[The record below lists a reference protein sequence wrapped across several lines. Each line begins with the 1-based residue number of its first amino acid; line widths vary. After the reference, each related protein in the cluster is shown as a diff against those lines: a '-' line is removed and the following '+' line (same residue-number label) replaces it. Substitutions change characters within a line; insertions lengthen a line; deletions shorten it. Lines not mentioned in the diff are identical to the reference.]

1 MSAMLASA
9 RRAVPA
15 LFRRAASARAVA
27 AAFRGVSA
35 DGSAEGEE
43 AVDASASETET
54 EKKAAEV
61 AAFLDA
67 LSIDSGKYVDSAIP
81 DMATLLHSV
90 KTEQLKKE
98 GMPIKERKKLLSHVE
113 KYKRGLWAPSG
124 GGER

>member
-1 MSAMLASA
+1 MLASA

-27 AAFRGVSA
+27 AAFRGFSA

-43 AVDASASETET
+43 AVDASASET

>member
-15 LFRRAASARAVA
+15 LFRRAASARAVPA
-27 AAFRGVSA
+27 ALRGFSA

-43 AVDASASETET
+43 AVDASASET

>member
-1 MSAMLASA
+1 MSAMFASA

-15 LFRRAASARAVA
+15 LFRRAASARAVP
-27 AAFRGVSA
+27 AAFRGFSA
-35 DGSAEGEE
+35 DGSAAGEG
-43 AVDASASETET
+43 AVDASASET

-90 KTEQLKKE
+90 KTEQLKNE

>member
-15 LFRRAASARAVA
+15 LFRRAEIARATRA
-27 AAFRGVSA
+27 ASRAFSA
-35 DGSAEGEE
+35 DGNADGEG
-43 AVDASASETET
+43 AVDESASER
-54 EKKAAEV
+54 EKALV

-67 LSIDSGKYVDSAIP
+67 LSIESGKYVDSAIP
-81 DMATLLHSV
+81 DMKTLLHTV

-98 GMPIKERKKLLSHVE
+98 GMPVKERKKLLSHVE

>member
-1 MSAMLASA
+1 MSAMFVSA

-15 LFRRAASARAVA
+15 LFRRAASARAVP
-27 AAFRGVSA
+27 AAFRGFSA
-35 DGSAEGEE
+35 DGSAEGEG
-43 AVDASASETET
+43 AVDASASET

-113 KYKRGLWAPSG
+113 KYKRGLWVPSG

>member
-1 MSAMLASA
+1 MSAMFASA

-15 LFRRAASARAVA
+15 LFRRAASARAVP
-27 AAFRGVSA
+27 AAFRAFSA
-35 DGSAEGEE
+35 DGSAEGVG
-43 AVDASASETET
+43 AVDTSASETE
-54 EKKAAEV
+54 EKAAEV

>member
-1 MSAMLASA
+1 MLATA
-9 RRAVPA
+9 RGAVPA
-15 LFRRAASARAVA
+15 LFRRAASARAA
-27 AAFRGVSA
+27 PTAIRGFGS
-35 DGSAEGEE
+35 DGSAEGNGG
-43 AVDASASETET
+43 VDAAASEREQN
-54 EKKAAEV
+54 AAEV

-67 LSIDSGKYVDSAIP
+67 LSIDSGKYVESAIP

>member
-1 MSAMLASA
+1 MSAMFASA

-15 LFRRAASARAVA
+15 LFRRAASARAVP
-27 AAFRGVSA
+27 AAFRAFSA
-35 DGSAEGEE
+35 DGSAEGEG
-43 AVDASASETET
+43 AVDTSASETE
-54 EKKAAEV
+54 EKAAEV